1 MDSMTKQRREG
12 EANRP
17 TRAKTGQRKLMKPN
31 WTEFVR
37 LTDQAV
43 VAFAGADMINRAEPR
58 ACGCSR
64 RSRRLDT
71 KWPEADERQLLRQT
85 KPRKISEGHRRTR
98 LASSRTGYVAKE
110 KMWRRGP
117 ERRHSLGFPDFLRH
131 ILFASYKFLRKPIN
145 PFRGEGPL
153 CFSRSGASQR
163 AKALA
168 FIFRS
173 LSA

>member
-1 MDSMTKQRREG
+1 MNSMAKKRREG
-12 EANRP
+12 EANSPR
-17 TRAKTGQRKLMKPN
+17 GQRPARASRAGPS
-31 WTEFVR
+31 WSEFVR
-37 LTDQAV
+37 LAHQAV
-43 VAFAGADMINRAEPR
+43 VAIGGAGMINRAEPR
-58 ACGCSR
+58 ACGSSR
-64 RSRRLDT
+64 EPRCLDAEPDT
-71 KWPEADERQLLRQT
+71 KGTQARCQTSPETAA
-85 KPRKISEGHRRTR
+85 EGHGMTR

-117 ERRHSLGFPDFLRH
+117 ERRHSLGFSDFLRH
-131 ILFASYKFLRKPIN
+131 ILFASYKFLRKPIK

-153 CFSRSGASQR
+153 CSSRSGASQR